1 MLPENPARHTVRAC
15 IPVSLA
21 MSITLDVAARVFER
35 FGEVLELDLQSCQL
49 GEVYVTFSDAAAA
62 KELVKH
68 AQEIVKELAS
78 SCSTSDLARRQSHGD
93 TQRPFFASPSRS
105 ELMAVEVLDY
115 ISLLAPTPDELPAP
129 FSATQG
135 LHKEFLE
142 TMHFRPER
150 VANGEDPRTS
160 VVVSGQPRT
169 CSSEQ
174 FLQAMKTHQLNTK
187 LRFFYLPVDD
197 SANAIGYAFMDFEQP
212 IYLLQLQGLLR
223 EMATQAGEES
233 YPVFQNAFI
242 SYTRIQGRSRLLE
255 HFRGSDI
262 MFCPD
267 ANKRPQFFFPD
278 CG

>member
-78 SCSTSDLARRQSHGD
+78 SCSTSDLAR
-93 TQRPFFASPSRS
+93 S

-160 VVVSGQPRT
+160 VVVSGLPRT